1 MKRPRRK
8 ECRAGHPSLE
18 YLRVEQVSLWAVA
31 VDCLPCFASALSGC
45 PGTLPRVPTARRSRS
60 PRRLATVSL
69 FAGCGGLDLGAEET
83 GLVQVVWAND
93 NDRWAC
99 ETYRRNLGPH
109 IVEGDITELPVPDV
123 ACDLLLAGPPCQ
135 DFSTLWNHDGAR
147 TARGNLFREVARFLA
162 ALQPAG
168 FVLENVPGLLSANRG
183 AAWTIVRHALRA
195 PSAFLYN
202 SAGPRYD
209 VIAQVVDM
217 AELGVPQHR
226 ERLLV
231 LGVRRDVGIR
241 PPLIPAPTVDR
252 QPTVREALDVN
263 PIPEDG
269 PNHERGLD
277 SPDVVERLK
286 LIPPGR
292 NYEVIPDD
300 HPLAVKGLISHVYRR
315 LDPGKPSYTII
326 ANGGGGTHGY
336 HHVEPR
342 RLSNRERARLQTFP
356 DTFVFYDGGPKAG
369 RSAYPRVRR
378 QVGNAVPPAAAHVIV
393 GALAQA
399 LQQAGVKGRGSR
411 ELAKIRRQALHL
423 GLPLPLEALE
433 AA

>member
-1 MKRPRRK
+1 MP
-8 ECRAGHPSLE
+8 
-18 YLRVEQVSLWAVA
+18 VS
-31 VDCLPCFASALSGC
+31 
-45 PGTLPRVPTARRSRS
+45 RRSF
-60 PRRLATVSL
+60 RRLAAISL
-69 FAGCGGLDLGAEET
+69 FSGCGGLDLGAEQT
-83 GLVQVVWAND
+83 GEVEVVWAND
-93 NDRWAC
+93 LDPYAC

-109 IVEGDITELPVPDV
+109 IVEGDVCELPVPDV
-123 ACDLLLAGPPCQ
+123 ECDLLLAGPPCQ

-202 SAGPRYD
+202 APGPRYD
-209 VIAQVVDM
+209 VSAQVVDM

-231 LGVRRDVGIR
+231 LGVRRALDVR
-241 PPLIPAPTVDR
+241 PPLIPTPTAERPPTVWDALEAE
-252 QPTVREALDVN
+252 PIREDA
-263 PIPEDG
+263 

-277 SPDVVERLK
+277 SPEVVERLK
-286 LIPPGR
+286 LIPPGK
-292 NYEVIPDD
+292 NYEVIPDG

-336 HHVEPR
+336 HHIEPR

-356 DTFVFYDGGPKAG
+356 DDFIFYDGGPKAG

-378 QVGNAVPPAAAHVIV
+378 QVGNAVPPAAGQIVV
-393 GALAQA
+393 GAEVATLRR
-399 LQQAGVKGRGSR
+399 AGVEGRGKR
-411 ELAKIRRQALHL
+411 ELAKIRREALRL
-423 GLPLPLEALE
+423 GLPMRVEPRR